1 MRHPSLRFPLAA
13 LPAACVASALALVAC
28 GGGSSSPAAGTP
40 STAAS
45 LTLSGTAA
53 TGAAIAGRL
62 VEARCN
68 GGTGSA
74 TSGDDGHYEMPLAAG
89 ALPCVLRVTTSDGTV
104 LHTLAIG
111 SGATAQANLTPVSEM
126 VVARLTGG
134 APAAYYDAF
143 DAAAAAALTDAQVQ
157 AAVSATV
164 AALKNNGIDLGSVGN
179 VLSAALV
186 AAHGTTP
193 GNPFDELLGQLQT
206 ALAARDTTL
215 AALVDALA
223 KSSPAAPATSLSA
236 DPSLPADTLLSPAA
250 ANCKALRSGRYR
262 VVVND
267 DPNTVP
273 GGTDVATEVVSVDA
287 TRLQVTNSNGEVATF
302 TEAGPCRYTGPQG
315 GGITVTPAGVVVA
328 QFDAP
333 PYRGALLFP
342 EQSHDV
348 TELAGEWNS
357 IGLDRTTDNGPVHVT
372 TATLVWDAA
381 GRLGGGQFC
390 DGVVSGCGT
399 FDATNLPDITISA
412 NPAGGFDVVN
422 TTDGWRDRLFAY
434 RAGGGELMLVQL
446 APGGHLG
453 FSTRKVARAM
463 PTVGD
468 VSQGWQIG
476 LVPNAT
482 PPYYTAPAAISQFE
496 STVSALDAANQRF
509 ERQAVSDFTTN
520 VTRPETVAINAPR
533 DGYTHRLPASVVD
546 SSGATVNVGE
556 WVALQLRG
564 MGLAPV
570 GVASNN
576 NLVLAAAQG
585 Q

>member
-1 MRHPSLRFPLAA
+1 MRHPSIRFPLAA

-28 GGGSSSPAAGTP
+28 GGSSSSPAAGTP

-134 APAAYYDAF
+134 APAAYYNAF

-215 AALVDALA
+215 AALVGALA
-223 KSSPAAPATSLSA
+223 KSSPAAPAASLSA

-287 TRLQVTNSNGEVATF
+287 PRLQVTNSNGEVATF

-348 TELAGEWNS
+348 AELAGEWNS

-372 TATLVWDAA
+372 TATLVRDAA

-390 DGVVSGCGT
+390 DGVVSGCAT

-468 VSQGWQIG
+468 ISQGWQIR

-509 ERQAVSDFTTN
+509 ERQAVSDFTAN

>member
-1 MRHPSLRFPLAA
+1 MA
-13 LPAACVASALALVAC
+13 L
-28 GGGSSSPAAGTP
+28 
-40 STAAS
+40 
-45 LTLSGTAA
+45 
-53 TGAAIAGRL
+53 
-62 VEARCN
+62 
-68 GGTGSA
+68 
-74 TSGDDGHYEMPLAAG
+74 DAG
-89 ALPCVLRVTTSDGTV
+89 ALPCVLRVTTADGSV
-104 LHTLAIG
+104 LHTLATG
-111 SGATAQANLTPVSEM
+111 SGATAQANLTPVSEL

-143 DAAAAAALTDAQVQ
+143 DAAAAAALTDTQVQ
-157 AAVSATV
+157 AAVSATL
-164 AALKNNGIDLGSVGN
+164 AALKNNGIDLTSVGN

-193 GNPFDELLGQLQT
+193 GNPFDQTLGQLQT
-206 ALAARDTTL
+206 ALAASGTTL

-223 KSSPAAPATSLSA
+223 KSSPAAPAASLSA
-236 DPSLPADTLLSPAA
+236 APSLPADTLLNPAA
-250 ANCKALRSGRYR
+250 ANCSALRSGRYR

-273 GGTDVATEVVSVDA
+273 GGTDVATEVVTVDA
-287 TRLQVTNSNGEVATF
+287 ARLQVTNSNGEVATF

-328 QFDAP
+328 QFDVA

-348 TELAGEWNS
+348 AELAGEWNS
-357 IGLDRTTDNGPVHVT
+357 IGLDRTTDNGPVHLT
-372 TATLVWDAA
+372 TATLAWDATGKLA
-381 GRLGGGQFC
+381 GGQFC
-390 DGVVSGCGT
+390 DGVVSACT
-399 FDATNLPDITISA
+399 SFDATNLPNITISA
-412 NPAGGFDVVN
+412 NPAGGFDVVS

-434 RAGGGELMLVQL
+434 RAGGGELMLVDL
-446 APGGHLG
+446 APGGHVS

-463 PTVGD
+463 PAVGD

-482 PPYYTAPAAISQFE
+482 PPYYTAPAAISQFKN
-496 STVSALDAANQRF
+496 TVSALDAANQRF
-509 ERQAVSDFTTN
+509 ERQAVSDFAAN

-546 SSGATVNVGE
+546 SSGATVQVGE
-556 WVALQLRG
+556 WFALTLRG
-564 MGLAPV
+564 MGLTPV
-570 GVASNN
+570 GVVSNN